1 MKTFCFF
8 ESNELK
14 PSFEVIP
21 LGFSF
26 FALFFGPLWGLA
38 NKLWSISFVWIL
50 SSITIYFASKILFYS
65 SFFFLTIL
73 TSNLFW
79 GIYGRDMLIQF
90 LIKKNY
96 LPKKIISSDSEKNAV
111 IIFLSEK
118 M

>member
-8 ESNELK
+8 ESNELE

-26 FALFFGPLWGLA
+26 FALFFGPFWGLA
-38 NKLWSISFVWIL
+38 NKLWFISFVWIL
-50 SSITIYFASKILFYS
+50 SFILIFFISKIFFYS

-73 TSNLFW
+73 ISSFFW